1 MTRDPYRVPRML
13 VFALMVLVVLA
24 ICLVAVVTAFM
35 RIRG

>member
-1 MTRDPYRVPRML
+1 MTRDPYRVPRVL

-24 ICLVAVVTAFM
+24 ICLAAVAAVVM

>member
-1 MTRDPYRVPRML
+1 VTRDPYQVPRLL

-24 ICLVAVVTAFM
+24 ICLVAVVAVIE

>member
-1 MTRDPYRVPRML
+1 MTRDPYRVARML

-24 ICLVAVVTAFM
+24 ICLVAVVAVGM

>member
-1 MTRDPYRVPRML
+1 VTRDPYRVPRML

-24 ICLVAVVTAFM
+24 ICLAAVAAIVM